1 MEADKHTLTG
11 SSQAW
16 YIADRT
22 VSRIMH
28 SVLIAFVWALVI
40 IAHVKGLGMHAV
52 WIMQY
57 VRNMNHADCIS

>member
-28 SVLIAFVWALVI
+28 SVV
-40 IAHVKGLGMHAV
+40 MHSLFLSGPLNT
-52 WIMQY
+52 I
-57 VRNMNHADCIS
+57 